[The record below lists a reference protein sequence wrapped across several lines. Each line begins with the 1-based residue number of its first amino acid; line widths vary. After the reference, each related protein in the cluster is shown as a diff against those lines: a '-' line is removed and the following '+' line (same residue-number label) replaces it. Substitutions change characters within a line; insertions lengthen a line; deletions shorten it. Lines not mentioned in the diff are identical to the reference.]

1 MKARAKVWLKRD
13 NKWLAPG
20 TEFEIDEAEAAGI
33 AQYADL
39 TGEPEEKPE
48 PAAEPNP
55 KPRAAR
61 SRKK

>member
-1 MKARAKVWLKRD
+1 MKARAKVWLKRE

-20 TEFEIDEAEAAGI
+20 TEFEVDEAEAAGI

-39 TGEPEEKPE
+39 TGEPEKE
-48 PAAEPNP
+48 PAAKTEA